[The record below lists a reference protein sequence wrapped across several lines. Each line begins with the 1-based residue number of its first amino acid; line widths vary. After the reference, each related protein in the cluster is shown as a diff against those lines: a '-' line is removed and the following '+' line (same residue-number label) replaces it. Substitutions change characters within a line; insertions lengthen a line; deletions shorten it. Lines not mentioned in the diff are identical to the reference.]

1 MRIALIGFGGV
12 GKAFIELLHD
22 KHEILKSMGL
32 TLILKSVMNSKGG
45 IYNPMG
51 IDPLRLIEHVH
62 QGGELCEFPDEG
74 IRKETFQNLIM
85 RRDVDLLIETTPTNN
100 KTGEPGL
107 THISKALERGFHVV
121 TANKGPVLLAYKQL
135 CTLAAK
141 SHVQLGIGCTTGGA
155 LPTINAGR
163 FDLAGAQILS
173 IEGILNGTSNYIL
186 SEMEERDCSY
196 EEALKQ
202 AQQMGIAETDPSLDV
217 EGWDTATK
225 LLILTNILME
235 EEHKLREICVEG
247 ITRLSPQ
254 HIQEAKKEGKRLKL
268 IGKAERKNNG
278 TALTVGIEA
287 LSQDHPLF
295 NVNSTNKAV
304 RYITDT
310 LGDLTVI
317 GGASGTKPAAASILR
332 DIINIYKGYP
342 FV

>member
-1 MRIALIGFGGV
+1 M
-12 GKAFIELLHD
+12 KQQ
-22 KHEILKSMGL
+22 
-32 TLILKSVMNSKGG
+32 GG

-51 IDPLRLIEHVH
+51 ITPRLIEHVH

-235 EEHKLREICVEG
+235 EEHKLEKFALRE
-247 ITRLSPQ
+247 
-254 HIQEAKKEGKRLKL
+254 
-268 IGKAERKNNG
+268 
-278 TALTVGIEA
+278 
-287 LSQDHPLF
+287 
-295 NVNSTNKAV
+295 
-304 RYITDT
+304 
-310 LGDLTVI
+310 
-317 GGASGTKPAAASILR
+317 
-332 DIINIYKGYP
+332 
-342 FV
+342 

>member
-121 TANKGPVLLAYKQL
+121 
-135 CTLAAK
+135 
-141 SHVQLGIGCTTGGA
+141 
-155 LPTINAGR
+155 
-163 FDLAGAQILS
+163 
-173 IEGILNGTSNYIL
+173 
-186 SEMEERDCSY
+186 
-196 EEALKQ
+196 
-202 AQQMGIAETDPSLDV
+202 
-217 EGWDTATK
+217 
-225 LLILTNILME
+225 
-235 EEHKLREICVEG
+235 
-247 ITRLSPQ
+247 
-254 HIQEAKKEGKRLKL
+254 
-268 IGKAERKNNG
+268 
-278 TALTVGIEA
+278 
-287 LSQDHPLF
+287 
-295 NVNSTNKAV
+295 
-304 RYITDT
+304 
-310 LGDLTVI
+310 
-317 GGASGTKPAAASILR
+317 
-332 DIINIYKGYP
+332 
-342 FV
+342 